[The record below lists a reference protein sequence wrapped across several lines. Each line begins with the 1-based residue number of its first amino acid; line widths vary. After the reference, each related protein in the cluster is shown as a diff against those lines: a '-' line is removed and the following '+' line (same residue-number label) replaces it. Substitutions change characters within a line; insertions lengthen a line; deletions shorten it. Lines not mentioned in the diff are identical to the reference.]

1 MADIV
6 MAHLVEVC
14 FLLLKKKKKS
24 FYQFTLED
32 LYFCHI
38 IYGT

>member
-14 FLLLKKKKKS
+14 FLFKKKKKS
-24 FYQFTLED
+24 FYQFALED